1 MRHLLLARTN
11 LDRFLPIVL
20 AVFFCVFLFNACRL
34 GKLKKY
40 RAWLLGLA
48 AVLLAA
54 LLALFSFR
62 AAEQQADK
70 EALCDWLG
78 EMRVVSAG
86 ANDWYAGGK
95 IVLSEEDVAAFADA
109 LQGLSPE
116 SLSEGEGLPSTG
128 DISVSFRLAGNEDL
142 VLKQQGNTV
151 YFMFDTDTAMR
162 FGDRR
167 FQTDDGALLDAF
179 FDLVD

>member
-20 AVFFCVFLFNACRL
+20 AVFFCVFLFNSCRL

-54 LLALFSFR
+54 VLALFSFR
-62 AAEQQADK
+62 
-70 EALCDWLG
+70 
-78 EMRVVSAG
+78 
-86 ANDWYAGGK
+86 
-95 IVLSEEDVAAFADA
+95 
-109 LQGLSPE
+109 
-116 SLSEGEGLPSTG
+116 T
-128 DISVSFRLAGNEDL
+128 AGNEDL

-167 FQTDDGALLDAF
+167 VQTDDGALLD
-179 FDLVD
+179 

>member
-1 MRHLLLARTN
+1 MRFPYVHSTPE
-11 LDRFLPIVL
+11 RFLLIALVVFPLVL
-20 AVFFCVFLFNACRL
+20 LYNAFKL

-86 ANDWYAGGK
+86 ANDWYAGGR

-128 DISVSFRLAGNEDL
+128 DISVSFRTVGNEDL